1 MHLETIKLTNFKN
14 YESANLAFSPELNAF
29 VGLNGTGKTN
39 LLDAIYYACMCK
51 SYFLALDSDV
61 ILRGADFLRVDA
73 VFQKNSKRER
83 IVAKVQARKRKIF
96 ERNDVPYAALS
107 DHIGLLPVVMI
118 APDDTD
124 LIKEGSEERRRFVDN
139 ALSQLDNLYL
149 RHLMFY
155 NKIVEQRNAA
165 LKKWSDNEAK
175 SSQKQGNTEGGNFSS
190 WAQLIDTYDQ
200 QLLPSAN
207 YIFQKRTVFIT
218 EFEPVFNQFYKK
230 ITDERETVS
239 IVYESQLLTDN
250 FSDLLIKNR
259 EKDRYL
265 QRTSAGIHKDNLS
278 FEMNGKPI
286 RKFGSQGQLKSF
298 VIALKLAQYH
308 ILRIKNLK
316 LNINAKSVSNNQTE
330 LDLIANNKSLIVNN
344 NGLSVNGNELHVNN
358 KDLNINANELNT
370 DSELNAINKNKESY
384 INNNELNTNSELNA
398 NGDNKNLIINS
409 ELNKANKIRALALR
423 NSLEHHVELDLEDTL
438 SDELSNKHVIDKAL
452 SNNDKTFN
460 ANNELSLKEDLNVNF
475 GLELNNELVLNSVK
489 NTEGASDVDNVPKF
503 DTLNPITH
511 DKPLLLLD
519 DIFDKLDEQRVQN
532 LLQLIVSQQFGQIFI
547 TDTHIERIEKLG
559 ADLGI
564 DFKMFE
570 IENGNVQAT
579 SVA

>member
-51 SYFLALDSDV
+51 SYFLALDSDI
-61 ILRGADFLRVDA
+61 ILRGSDFLRVDA
-73 VFQKNSKRER
+73 VFQKNSKHER

-165 LKKWSDNEAK
+165 LKKWSENEPK
-175 SSQKQGNTEGGNFSS
+175 SGQKPENTEGANVSN
-190 WAQLIDTYDQ
+190 WVHLIDTYDQ
-200 QLLPSAN
+200 QLLPSAK
-207 YIFQKRTVFIT
+207 YIFEKRQLFIT
-218 EFEPVFNQFYKK
+218 EFEPVFNQFYKQ

-239 IVYESQLLTDN
+239 IVYESQLLTDSFPN
-250 FSDLLIKNR
+250 LLAKNR

-308 ILRIKNLK
+308 ILRIKNSKLK
-316 LNINAKSVSNNQTE
+316 INTVSE
-330 LDLIANNKSLIVNN
+330 LNN
-344 NGLSVNGNELHVNN
+344 NAALNLIDTNKDLSVNPNELH
-358 KDLNINANELNT
+358 
-370 DSELNAINKNKESY
+370 
-384 INNNELNTNSELNA
+384 INNNELNTYSESNLINKNDELYINNNDLNNNSELNA
-398 NGDNKNLIINS
+398 INNNKNLIINS
-409 ELNKANKIRALALR
+409 ALNPLNKTHSLALR
-423 NSLEHHVELDLEDTL
+423 NSLEHHVELDLEDKL
-438 SDELSNKHVIDKAL
+438 VNELDNKHVIDNDLISENTSLKNNKAL
-452 SNNDKTFN
+452 T
-460 ANNELSLKEDLNVNF
+460 LKEDLNVHF
-475 GLELNNELVLNSVK
+475 GLALDNELVLNSTQ
-489 NTEGASDVDNVPKF
+489 NTEGASVFN
-503 DTLNPITH
+503 LIELQ

-564 DFKMFE
+564 NFKTFE
-570 IENGNVQAT
+570 IENGGIELRIKN
-579 SVA
+579 

>member
-61 ILRGADFLRVDA
+61 ILRGSGFLRVDA
-73 VFQKNSKRER
+73 VFQKKGKRER

-165 LKKWSDNEAK
+165 LKKWAENG
-175 SSQKQGNTEGGNFSS
+175 QNTEGAYSS
-190 WAQLIDTYDQ
+190 NWLQLIDTYDQ

-207 YIFQKRTVFIT
+207 YIFEKRQLFIVD
-218 EFEPVFNQFYKK
+218 FEPVFNQFYKQ

-250 FSDLLIKNR
+250 FTNLLIKNR

-308 ILRIKNLK
+308 ILRIKNSKLK
-316 LNINAKSVSNNQTE
+316 INASLE
-330 LDLIANNKSLIVNN
+330 LNAKTNELNTHSELNLIANT
-344 NGLSVNGNELHVNN
+344 NELHVNTN
-358 KDLNINANELNT
+358 ESSINSSLNALDKKNDLNFNHNEL
-370 DSELNAINKNKESY
+370 AF
-384 INNNELNTNSELNA
+384 NSELNVV
-398 NGDNKNLIINS
+398 DKNKDLIINS
-409 ELNKANKIRALALR
+409 ELNKPHYLALR
-423 NSLEHHVELDLEDTL
+423 NSLEHHTELELEDKL
-438 SDELSNKHVIDKAL
+438 DNKHVISAEL
-452 SNNDKTFN
+452 MHAN
-460 ANNELSLKEDLNVNF
+460 ASLKINKELALKEDLNTP
-475 GLELNNELVLNSVK
+475 LELALDKELIVNLAS
-489 NTEGASDVDNVPKF
+489 NTEGVSAID
-503 DTLNPITH
+503 LMALR

-519 DIFDKLDEQRVQN
+519 DIFDKLDEQRVHN

-564 DFKMFE
+564 NFKTFT
-570 IENGNVQAT
+570 IENGV
-579 SVA
+579 VI

>member
-1 MHLETIKLTNFKN
+1 MRCFFINFRKQVLFSPQNRTILHLETIKLTNFKN
-14 YESANLAFSPELNAF
+14 YESANLTFSPELNAF

-39 LLDAIYYACMCK
+39 LLDAIYYVCMCK
-51 SYFLALDSDV
+51 SYFLPLDSDV
-61 ILRGADFLRVDA
+61 ILRGTDFLRLDA
-73 VFQKNSKRER
+73 TFQKEGKRER

-96 ERNDVPYAALS
+96 ERNDVAYAALS

-165 LKKWSDNEAK
+165 LKKWGENEPKNAEK
-175 SSQKQGNTEGGNFSS
+175 HVYTEGSPQSN
-190 WAQLIDTYDQ
+190 WQQLIETYDS
-200 QLLPSAN
+200 QLVPSAN
-207 YIFQKRTVFIT
+207 YIFEKRQVFIT
-218 EFEPVFNQFYKK
+218 DFEPIFNFFYKK

-250 FSDLLIKNR
+250 FANLLLRHR

-308 ILRIKNLK
+308 ILRIKNEK
-316 LNINAKSVSNNQTE
+316 LNINLDNDLGVITNEFNGYSDLELKNNLDHNSSLELEDKLVSKSDINSDLAIKNE
-330 LDLIANNKSLIVNN
+330 LKTNAHLELTNDLNTHSELELRTQLEINSASELADKSLI
-344 NGLSVNGNELHVNN
+344 H
-358 KDLNINANELNT
+358 
-370 DSELNAINKNKESY
+370 
-384 INNNELNTNSELNA
+384 
-398 NGDNKNLIINS
+398 
-409 ELNKANKIRALALR
+409 
-423 NSLEHHVELDLEDTL
+423 SLET
-438 SDELSNKHVIDKAL
+438 S
-452 SNNDKTFN
+452 
-460 ANNELSLKEDLNVNF
+460 
-475 GLELNNELVLNSVK
+475 
-489 NTEGASDVDNVPKF
+489 
-503 DTLNPITH
+503 

-519 DIFDKLDEQRVQN
+519 DIFDKLDENRVQN

-564 DFKMFE
+564 HFKKFE
-570 IENGNVQAT
+570 IENGVIKT
-579 SVA
+579 I

>member
-61 ILRGADFLRVDA
+61 ILRGSDFLRVDA
-73 VFQKNSKRER
+73 VFQKKGKRER

-165 LKKWSDNEAK
+165 LKKWSENA
-175 SSQKQGNTEGGNFSS
+175 QNTEGANFLN
-190 WAQLIDTYDQ
+190 WTQLIDTYDQ

-207 YIFQKRTVFIT
+207 YIFEKRTVFIT

-316 LNINAKSVSNNQTE
+316 FKINSESELNNTDELNLIENSKDLHVNHNALSIGSHE
-330 LDLIANNKSLIVNN
+330 LNADSELNSIANNK
-344 NGLSVNGNELHVNN
+344 GLSVNH
-358 KDLNINANELNT
+358 
-370 DSELNAINKNKESY
+370 
-384 INNNELNTNSELNA
+384 NELNTNSELNSI
-398 NGDNKNLIINS
+398 NDNKNLIINS
-409 ELNKANKIRALALR
+409 ELNPLNKTRHLALR
-423 NSLEHHVELDLEDTL
+423 NSLEHHAELDLEDKL
-438 SDELSNKHVIDKAL
+438 NDELNNKHVINKAL
-452 SNNDKTFN
+452 NT
-460 ANNELSLKEDLNVNF
+460 NNELILKEDLNVHF
-475 GLELNNELVLNSVK
+475 GLELSNELVLNSTENMQ
-489 NTEGASDVDNVPKF
+489 NTEGVLDVRNVPKSEIP
-503 DTLNPITH
+503 NPTSA
-511 DKPLLLLD
+511 KPLLLLD

-564 DFKMFE
+564 NFKTFE
-570 IENGNVQAT
+570 IENGTIKAI
-579 SVA
+579 

>member
-61 ILRGADFLRVDA
+61 ILRGSDFLRVDA
-73 VFQKNSKRER
+73 VFQKNDKRER

-165 LKKWSDNEAK
+165 LKKWSENEAK
-175 SSQKQGNTEGGNFSS
+175 NGQKAENTEGVHFSN
-190 WAQLIDTYDQ
+190 WGQLIDTYNQ

-207 YIFQKRTVFIT
+207 YIFEKRQLFIT
-218 EFEPVFNQFYKK
+218 DFEPVFNQFYKK

-239 IVYESQLLTDN
+239 IVYESQLLTDSLPN
-250 FSDLLIKNR
+250 LLIKNR

-308 ILRIKNLK
+308 ILRIKNLQLNGDSELNLINRNSELIINK
-316 LNINAKSVSNNQTE
+316 NELNSHSELNLINKNDELDINSNELNSHSELNLINKNDELNVNKNELDTHFELNLINKNDELNINK
-330 LDLIANNKSLIVNN
+330 
-344 NGLSVNGNELHVNN
+344 
-358 KDLNINANELNT
+358 NELN
-370 DSELNAINKNKESY
+370 SHFELNAINK
-384 INNNELNTNSELNA
+384 
-398 NGDNKNLIINS
+398 NKNLIINS
-409 ELNKANKIRALALR
+409 ELNKTHHLALR
-423 NSLEHHVELDLEDTL
+423 NSLEHHVELALEDKL
-438 SDELSNKHVIDKAL
+438 DNKHVIDNEL
-452 SNNDKTFN
+452 IN
-460 ANNELSLKEDLNVNF
+460 ANTNLKNNTDLILKEDLNTHF
-475 GLELNNELVLNSVK
+475 GLSLDNELMLNSTQ
-489 NTEGASDVDNVPKF
+489 NTEGVSTINS
-503 DTLNPITH
+503 LELR

-532 LLQLIVSQQFGQIFI
+532 LLQLIVNQQFGQIFI

-559 ADLGI
+559 TDLGI
-564 DFKMFE
+564 SFKTFE
-570 IENGNVQAT
+570 IENGLIKTV
-579 SVA
+579 

>member
-61 ILRGADFLRVDA
+61 ILRGSDFLRVDA
-73 VFQKNSKRER
+73 VFQKNDKRER

-165 LKKWSDNEAK
+165 LKKWSENEAK
-175 SSQKQGNTEGGNFSS
+175 NGQKAENTEGVHFSN
-190 WAQLIDTYDQ
+190 WGQLIDTYNQ

-207 YIFQKRTVFIT
+207 YIFEKRQLFIT
-218 EFEPVFNQFYKK
+218 DFEPVFNQFYKK

-239 IVYESQLLTDN
+239 IVYESQLLTDSLPN
-250 FSDLLIKNR
+250 LLIKNR

-308 ILRIKNLK
+308 ILRIKNAELK
-316 LNINAKSVSNNQTE
+316 INAPSELNNYSE
-330 LDLIANNKSLIVNN
+330 LNLSANNNNLNVND
-344 NGLSVNGNELHVNN
+344 NELH
-358 KDLNINANELNT
+358 AN
-370 DSELNAINKNKESY
+370 S
-384 INNNELNTNSELNA
+384 NELNTNSELNTITNNDELQVNDNELHA
-398 NGDNKNLIINS
+398 NSNELNTNSELNTITNNDELQVNDNELIINS
-409 ELNKANKIRALALR
+409 ELNKTYSLALR
-423 NSLEHHVELDLEDTL
+423 NSLEHHAELDLEDKLSNEL
-438 SDELSNKHVIDKAL
+438 SDELNHKHVIDNEL
-452 SNNDKTFN
+452 MNNDEALNTN
-460 ANNELSLKEDLNVNF
+460 GALILKEDLNVHF
-475 GLELNNELVLNSVK
+475 GLTLDHELVLNLAQ
-489 NTEGASDVDNVPKF
+489 NTEGVFNVENVATSDSP
-503 DTLNPITH
+503 NPIAH

-559 ADLGI
+559 VDLGI
-564 DFKMFE
+564 NFKTFE
-570 IENGNVQAT
+570 IENGVIKT
-579 SVA
+579 I

>member
-1 MHLETIKLTNFKN
+1 MHLETIKITNFKN
-14 YESANLAFSPELNAF
+14 YESANLTFSPQLNAF

-51 SYFLALDSDV
+51 SYFLAADSDV
-61 ILRGADFLRVDA
+61 ILRGSDFLRIDA
-73 VFQKNSKRER
+73 TFQKQDKRER

-96 ERNDVPYAALS
+96 ERNDVVYAALS

-155 NKIVEQRNAA
+155 NKIVEQRNAT
-165 LKKWSDNEAK
+165 LKKWSETNPNHAK
-175 SSQKQGNTEGGNFSS
+175 FFEKSENTEGSQNSN
-190 WAQLIDTYDQ
+190 WQDLIDTYDS

-207 YIFQKRTVFIT
+207 YIFEKRQAFVAD
-218 EFEPVFNQFYKK
+218 FEPIFNHFYKK

-250 FSDLLIKNR
+250 LSNLLQRNR
-259 EKDRYL
+259 QKDCYL
-265 QRTSAGIHKDNLS
+265 QRTSAGIHRDNLS

-308 ILRIKNLK
+308 VIRLKN
-316 LNINAKSVSNNQTE
+316 SQ
-330 LDLIANNKSLIVNN
+330 VNN
-344 NGLSVNGNELHVNN
+344 YFELNLIN
-358 KDLNINANELNT
+358 KNELNFN
-370 DSELNAINKNKESY
+370 DRFLNS
-384 INNNELNTNSELNA
+384 NELNDTNSL
-398 NGDNKNLIINS
+398 G
-409 ELNKANKIRALALR
+409 LR
-423 NSLEHHVELDLEDTL
+423 NSLEHHSELNLDNNIN
-438 SDELSNKHVIDKAL
+438 SD
-452 SNNDKTFN
+452 
-460 ANNELSLKEDLNVNF
+460 NELNKIKNNNVFNSALILREDLNTPVE
-475 GLELNNELVLNSVK
+475 LELNRESVINSALKSDNLTEINNDLALNLKLKINSELQLNNELVIDSELTINNELESSKELKIDADLNNQSALNSSLW
-489 NTEGASDVDNVPKF
+489 N
-503 DTLNPITH
+503 

-519 DIFDKLDEQRVQN
+519 DIFDKLDEKRVQN
-532 LLQLIVSQQFGQIFI
+532 LVQLIASQQFGQIFI

-559 ADLGI
+559 TDLGI
-564 DFKMFE
+564 NFKKFD
-570 IENGNVQAT
+570 IDNGVITIRN
-579 SVA
+579 

>member
-61 ILRGADFLRVDA
+61 ILRGSGFLRVDA
-73 VFQKNSKRER
+73 VFQKKGKRER

-165 LKKWSDNEAK
+165 LKKWAENG
-175 SSQKQGNTEGGNFSS
+175 QNTEETYSS
-190 WAQLIDTYDQ
+190 NWLQLIDTYDQ

-207 YIFQKRTVFIT
+207 YIFEKRQLFIVD
-218 EFEPVFNQFYKK
+218 FEPVFNQFYKQ

-250 FSDLLIKNR
+250 FTNLLIKNR

-308 ILRIKNLK
+308 ILRIKNSKLK
-316 LNINAKSVSNNQTE
+316 INASLE
-330 LDLIANNKSLIVNN
+330 LNAKTNELNTHSELNLIANT
-344 NGLSVNGNELHVNN
+344 NELHVNTN
-358 KDLNINANELNT
+358 ESSINSSLNALDKKNDLNFNHNEL
-370 DSELNAINKNKESY
+370 AF
-384 INNNELNTNSELNA
+384 NSELNVV
-398 NGDNKNLIINS
+398 DKNKDLIINS
-409 ELNKANKIRALALR
+409 ELNKPHYLALR
-423 NSLEHHVELDLEDTL
+423 NSLEHHTELELEDKL
-438 SDELSNKHVIDKAL
+438 DNKHVISAEL
-452 SNNDKTFN
+452 MHAN
-460 ANNELSLKEDLNVNF
+460 ASLKINKELALKEDLNTP
-475 GLELNNELVLNSVK
+475 LELALDKELIVNLAS
-489 NTEGASDVDNVPKF
+489 NTEGVSAID
-503 DTLNPITH
+503 LMALR

-519 DIFDKLDEQRVQN
+519 DIFDKLDEQRVHN

-564 DFKMFE
+564 NFKTFT
-570 IENGNVQAT
+570 IENGV
-579 SVA
+579 VI

>member
-14 YESANLAFSPELNAF
+14 YESANLTFSPQLNAF

-51 SYFLALDSDV
+51 SYFLPLDSDV
-61 ILRGADFLRVDA
+61 ILRGSDFLRIDA
-73 VFQKNSKRER
+73 IFQKHGKRER

-96 ERNDVPYAALS
+96 ERNDVAYTALS

-165 LKKWSDNEAK
+165 LKKWGEHSTH
-175 SSQKQGNTEGGNFSS
+175 TEGEKSN
-190 WAQLIDTYDQ
+190 WQQLIETYDS
-200 QLLPSAN
+200 QLVPSAN
-207 YIFQKRTVFIT
+207 YIFERRQEFIVD
-218 EFEPVFNQFYKK
+218 FEPIFNFFYKK

-239 IVYESQLLTDN
+239 IVYESQLLTEN
-250 FSDLLIKNR
+250 FPNLLHRHR

-308 ILRIKNLK
+308 ILRIKNEKLK
-316 LNINAKSVSNNQTE
+316 INSP
-330 LDLIANNKSLIVNN
+330 L
-344 NGLSVNGNELHVNN
+344 
-358 KDLNINANELNT
+358 DLNIKNEELNT
-370 DSELNAINKNKESY
+370 HLDLELKNNLDINSALELEDKNAINSELKPKKELKINTNLELNEELNS
-384 INNNELNTNSELNA
+384 ISELELRTQLEINSELKLANNNELNLLKL
-398 NGDNKNLIINS
+398 DN
-409 ELNKANKIRALALR
+409 
-423 NSLEHHVELDLEDTL
+423 
-438 SDELSNKHVIDKAL
+438 
-452 SNNDKTFN
+452 
-460 ANNELSLKEDLNVNF
+460 
-475 GLELNNELVLNSVK
+475 
-489 NTEGASDVDNVPKF
+489 
-503 DTLNPITH
+503 
-511 DKPLLLLD
+511 KPLLLLD

-547 TDTHIERIEKLG
+547 TDTHMERIEKLG
-559 ADLGI
+559 SDLGI
-564 DFKMFE
+564 YFKKFE
-570 IENGNVQAT
+570 IENGIIKVI
-579 SVA
+579 

>member
-1 MHLETIKLTNFKN
+1 MHLDTIKITNFKN
-14 YESANLAFSPELNAF
+14 YESANLTFSPQLNAF

-51 SYFLALDSDV
+51 SYFLASDSDV
-61 ILRGADFLRVDA
+61 ILRGSDFLRIDA
-73 VFQKNSKRER
+73 TFQKQDKRER

-96 ERNDVPYAALS
+96 ERNDVPYPALS

-155 NKIVEQRNAA
+155 NKIVEQRNAT
-165 LKKWSDNEAK
+165 LKKWSETNPNHSKFFEKAE
-175 SSQKQGNTEGGNFSS
+175 NTEGSQKSN
-190 WAQLIDTYDQ
+190 WQDLIDTYDS

-207 YIFQKRTVFIT
+207 YIFEKRQAFIVD
-218 EFEPVFNQFYKK
+218 FEPVFNHFYKK

-250 FSDLLIKNR
+250 LSNLLHRNR
-259 EKDRYL
+259 EKDRIL
-265 QRTSAGIHKDNLS
+265 QRTSAGIHRDNLS

-308 ILRIKNLK
+308 VIRIKHLK
-316 LNINAKSVSNNQTE
+316 LNNYSELNFNKQLINK
-330 LDLIANNKSLIVNN
+330 
-344 NGLSVNGNELHVNN
+344 
-358 KDLNINANELNT
+358 NELNNYT
-370 DSELNAINKNKESY
+370 
-384 INNNELNTNSELNA
+384 ELNA
-398 NGDNKNLIINS
+398 NTNENTLNTINS
-409 ELNKANKIRALALR
+409 LALR
-423 NSLEHHVELDLEDTL
+423 NSLDNHSELNLEDNINL
-438 SDELSNKHVIDKAL
+438 DNVLDKIKINNVSNSAL
-452 SNNDKTFN
+452 I
-460 ANNELSLKEDLNVNF
+460 LREDLNTPIE
-475 GLELNNELVLNSVK
+475 LELNNELTINPPKLN
-489 NTEGASDVDNVPKF
+489 NNLASNNVE
-503 DTLNPITH
+503 LNDKLIINHSELNDESTINNFKLNDESTINSELEINNLLLN

-532 LLQLIVSQQFGQIFI
+532 LVQLIVSQQFGQIFI
-547 TDTHIERIEKLG
+547 TDTHIERIEKLST
-559 ADLGI
+559 DLGVH
-564 DFKMFE
+564 FKKFD
-570 IENGNVQAT
+570 IENGIV
-579 SVA
+579 SIRK

>member
-1 MHLETIKLTNFKN
+1 LT
-14 YESANLAFSPELNAF
+14 FSPQLNAF

-51 SYFLALDSDV
+51 SYFLPLDSDV
-61 ILRGADFLRVDA
+61 ILRGSDFLRIDA
-73 VFQKNSKRER
+73 VFQKHGKRER

-96 ERNDVPYAALS
+96 ERNDVAYTALS

-165 LKKWSDNEAK
+165 LKKWGDN
-175 SSQKQGNTEGGNFSS
+175 STHSEGEKLN
-190 WAQLIDTYDQ
+190 WQQLIDTYDS
-200 QLLPSAN
+200 QLVPSAS
-207 YIFQKRTVFIT
+207 YIFERRQEFIKD
-218 EFEPVFNQFYKK
+218 FEPIFNFFYKK

-250 FSDLLIKNR
+250 FPNLLQRHR

-278 FEMNGKPI
+278 FEMNKKPI

-308 ILRIKNLK
+308 ILRIKNEKLK
-316 LNINAKSVSNNQTE
+316 IN
-330 LDLIANNKSLIVNN
+330 LDT
-344 NGLSVNGNELHVNN
+344 
-358 KDLNINANELNT
+358 DLGIKKIELNT
-370 DSELNAINKNKESY
+370 YSNLELRNNLDVNSSLELEDKSDINFALILKKELKINTHLELNEELNIHSEL
-384 INNNELNTNSELNA
+384 ELRTQLE
-398 NGDNKNLIINS
+398 INS
-409 ELNKANKIRALALR
+409 ELNTA
-423 NSLEHHVELDLEDTL
+423 
-438 SDELSNKHVIDKAL
+438 
-452 SNNDKTFN
+452 
-460 ANNELSLKEDLNVNF
+460 NELAINAPLLN
-475 GLELNNELVLNSVK
+475 
-489 NTEGASDVDNVPKF
+489 
-503 DTLNPITH
+503 

-519 DIFDKLDEQRVQN
+519 DIFDKLDEKRVQN

-547 TDTHIERIEKLG
+547 TDTHLERVEKLG
-559 ADLGI
+559 SDLGI
-564 DFKMFE
+564 YFKKFE
-570 IENGNVQAT
+570 IENGIIKAI
-579 SVA
+579 

>member
-61 ILRGADFLRVDA
+61 ILRGSDFLRVDA
-73 VFQKNSKRER
+73 VFQKNDKRER

-165 LKKWSDNEAK
+165 LKKWSENEAK
-175 SSQKQGNTEGGNFSS
+175 NGQKHENTEGSN
-190 WAQLIDTYDQ
+190 WAYLIDTYDQ
-200 QLLPSAN
+200 QLLASAN
-207 YIFQKRTVFIT
+207 YIFEKRTVFIR

-316 LNINAKSVSNNQTE
+316 FKINSSSELNNSVGLNLITNKNELSVNNNDLKVSNNELNSDSE
-330 LDLIANNKSLIVNN
+330 LDLINKND
-344 NGLSVNGNELHVNN
+344 ELHINN
-358 KDLNINANELNT
+358 NELNKN
-370 DSELNAINKNKESY
+370 DELY
-384 INNNELNTNSELNA
+384 INNNELNKNAELNSI
-398 NGDNKNLIINS
+398 NNNKNLIINT
-409 ELNKANKIRALALR
+409 ELNKAHYLALR
-423 NSLEHHVELDLEDTL
+423 NSLEHHTELDLEDKL
-438 SDELSNKHVIDKAL
+438 SAELNNKHVI
-452 SNNDKTFN
+452 
-460 ANNELSLKEDLNVNF
+460 NNELINDNKALNTNAALMLKEDLNIHF
-475 GLELNNELVLNSVK
+475 GLALEDELVLNSTE
-489 NTEGASDVDNVPKF
+489 NTEGVSNVGFGMSNFGDSPIPTSDIP
-503 DTLNPITH
+503 NPILY

-564 DFKMFE
+564 NFKTFE
-570 IENGNVQAT
+570 IENGT
-579 SVA
+579 IKTI

>member
-14 YESANLAFSPELNAF
+14 YESANLTFSPELNAF

-51 SYFLALDSDV
+51 SYFLPLDSDV

-73 VFQKNSKRER
+73 IFQKEGKRER
-83 IVAKVQARKRKIF
+83 IVAKTQARKRKIF
-96 ERNDVPYAALS
+96 ERNDVAYAALS

-165 LKKWSDNEAK
+165 LKKWGEGEPKNGE
-175 SSQKQGNTEGGNFSS
+175 KQFYTEGSEKSN
-190 WAQLIDTYDQ
+190 WQQLIETYDS
-200 QLLPSAN
+200 QLAPSVN
-207 YIFQKRTVFIT
+207 YIFEKRRAFIAD
-218 EFEPVFNQFYKK
+218 FEPIFNFFYKK

-250 FSDLLIKNR
+250 FPNLLLRHR

-308 ILRIKNLK
+308 ILRIKNEK
-316 LNINAKSVSNNQTE
+316 LDINLDPDLDRVNSALNTPS
-330 LDLIANNKSLIVNN
+330 DLILKNNLDANSSLELEDNLALTNN
-344 NGLSVNGNELHVNN
+344 FNE
-358 KDLNINANELNT
+358 AFEGELN
-370 DSELNAINKNKESY
+370 SELALKNALKNNSELTL
-384 INNNELNTNSELNA
+384 NNELNVDNEL
-398 NGDNKNLIINS
+398 
-409 ELNKANKIRALALR
+409 ELRT
-423 NSLEHHVELDLEDTL
+423 ELDINNALELT
-438 SDELSNKHVIDKAL
+438 SKAL
-452 SNNDKTFN
+452 IDALKT
-460 ANNELSLKEDLNVNF
+460 A
-475 GLELNNELVLNSVK
+475 
-489 NTEGASDVDNVPKF
+489 
-503 DTLNPITH
+503 

-519 DIFDKLDEQRVQN
+519 DIFDKLDENRVQN

-559 ADLGI
+559 KDLGI
-564 DFKMFE
+564 YFKKFE
-570 IENGNVQAT
+570 IENGVIKAI
-579 SVA
+579 

>member
-1 MHLETIKLTNFKN
+1 MNFRKQILFSPQNRTILHLETIKLTNFKN
-14 YESANLAFSPELNAF
+14 YESANLTFSPELNAF

-51 SYFLALDSDV
+51 SYFLPLDSDV
-61 ILRGADFLRVDA
+61 ILRGTDFLRLDA
-73 VFQKNSKRER
+73 TFQKEGKRER

-96 ERNDVPYAALS
+96 ERNDVAYAALS

-165 LKKWSDNEAK
+165 LKKWGENEPKHAEK
-175 SSQKQGNTEGGNFSS
+175 PVYTEGSPQLN
-190 WAQLIDTYDQ
+190 WQQLIETYDS
-200 QLLPSAN
+200 QLVPSAN
-207 YIFQKRTVFIT
+207 YIFEKRQAFIT
-218 EFEPVFNQFYKK
+218 DFEPIFNYFYKK

-250 FSDLLIKNR
+250 FPNLLLRHR

-308 ILRIKNLK
+308 VLRIKNEKLEINLDDHLGADSDAVSYEFNGYSDLELK
-316 LNINAKSVSNNQTE
+316 NNLDHNSSLE
-330 LDLIANNKSLIVNN
+330 LEDRLENTLTIEGDLAGKNELKTTTHLELTNDLDTHSELELRTQSELRNELKAEDKSLIET
-344 NGLSVNGNELHVNN
+344 L
-358 KDLNINANELNT
+358 
-370 DSELNAINKNKESY
+370 
-384 INNNELNTNSELNA
+384 
-398 NGDNKNLIINS
+398 
-409 ELNKANKIRALALR
+409 KIA
-423 NSLEHHVELDLEDTL
+423 
-438 SDELSNKHVIDKAL
+438 
-452 SNNDKTFN
+452 
-460 ANNELSLKEDLNVNF
+460 
-475 GLELNNELVLNSVK
+475 
-489 NTEGASDVDNVPKF
+489 
-503 DTLNPITH
+503 

-519 DIFDKLDEQRVQN
+519 DIFDKLDENRVQN

-547 TDTHIERIEKLG
+547 TDTHIDRIEKLG

-564 DFKMFE
+564 HFKKFE
-570 IENGNVQAT
+570 IENGVIKA
-579 SVA
+579 V

>member
-1 MHLETIKLTNFKN
+1 VSKSPNFDYFCPKLKVAVHLETIKLTNFKN
-14 YESANLAFSPELNAF
+14 YESANLAFSPQLNAF

-51 SYFLALDSDV
+51 SYFLPLDSDV

-73 VFQKNSKRER
+73 LFQKNGKRER

-96 ERNDVPYAALS
+96 ERNDVAYAALS

-165 LKKWSDNEAK
+165 LKKWGENDPKNGEK
-175 SSQKQGNTEGGNFSS
+175 PVYTEGSPQSN
-190 WAQLIDTYDQ
+190 WQQLIETYDS
-200 QLLPSAN
+200 QLVPSAN
-207 YIFQKRTVFIT
+207 YIYEKRQAFIVD
-218 EFEPVFNQFYKK
+218 FEPIFNFFYKK

-239 IVYESQLLTDN
+239 IVYESQLLSDS
-250 FSDLLIKNR
+250 FSNLLQRHR
-259 EKDRYL
+259 EKDRFL
-265 QRTSAGIHKDNLS
+265 QRTSAGVHKDNLS

-308 ILRIKNLK
+308 ILRIKNEKLK
-316 LNINAKSVSNNQTE
+316 IKDTTDSDLNTASDLVLKNDLDADSALE
-330 LDLIANNKSLIVNN
+330 LEDKVVTKTA
-344 NGLSVNGNELHVNN
+344 LSVE
-358 KDLNINANELNT
+358 
-370 DSELNAINKNKESY
+370 
-384 INNNELNTNSELNA
+384 
-398 NGDNKNLIINS
+398 
-409 ELNKANKIRALALR
+409 
-423 NSLEHHVELDLEDTL
+423 
-438 SDELSNKHVIDKAL
+438 
-452 SNNDKTFN
+452 
-460 ANNELSLKEDLNVNF
+460 NVVKSTPH
-475 GLELNNELVLNSVK
+475 LELNNELHNDSELELRTQLEINSELK
-489 NTEGASDVDNVPKF
+489 TALKSD
-503 DTLNPITH
+503 

-532 LLQLIVSQQFGQIFI
+532 LLQLIVSQDFGQIFI
-547 TDTHIERIEKLG
+547 TDTHIERVEKLG
-559 ADLGI
+559 MDLGI
-564 DFKMFE
+564 HFKKFE
-570 IENGNVQAT
+570 IENGVIKT
-579 SVA
+579 L

>member
-1 MHLETIKLTNFKN
+1 VHLDTIKLTNFKN
-14 YESANLAFSPELNAF
+14 YESANLVFSPELNAF

-51 SYFLALDSDV
+51 SYFLPLDSDV
-61 ILRGADFLRVDA
+61 ILRGADFLRLDA
-73 VFQKNSKRER
+73 TFQKEGKRER

-96 ERNDVPYAALS
+96 ERNDVAYAALS

-165 LKKWSDNEAK
+165 LKKWGENEPK
-175 SSQKQGNTEGGNFSS
+175 NGDRHVYTEGSSQSNWQH
-190 WAQLIDTYDQ
+190 LIETYDS
-200 QLLPSAN
+200 QLVPSAS
-207 YIFQKRTVFIT
+207 YIFDRRQDFIKD
-218 EFEPVFNQFYKK
+218 FEPIFNFFYKK
-230 ITDERETVS
+230 ITDERETVA

-250 FSDLLIKNR
+250 FPNLLLKNR
-259 EKDRYL
+259 EKDRFL

-298 VIALKLAQYH
+298 VIALKLAQYE
-308 ILRIKNLK
+308 ILRLKNSTFKINLDADLDSKTADSKANSDLNLK
-316 LNINAKSVSNNQTE
+316 NN
-330 LDLIANNKSLIVNN
+330 LDLNSSL
-344 NGLSVNGNELHVNN
+344 ELED
-358 KDLNINANELNT
+358 KLDIN
-370 DSELNAINKNKESY
+370 SELKTNLSPENQAKNKAEWDL
-384 INNNELNTNSELNA
+384 NNELNSEN
-398 NGDNKNLIINS
+398 
-409 ELNKANKIRALALR
+409 ELEIRTEFEVNVA
-423 NSLEHHVELDLEDTL
+423 VELAGKL
-438 SDELSNKHVIDKAL
+438 KK
-452 SNNDKTFN
+452 N
-460 ANNELSLKEDLNVNF
+460 AEEI
-475 GLELNNELVLNSVK
+475 K
-489 NTEGASDVDNVPKF
+489 N
-503 DTLNPITH
+503 
-511 DKPLLLLD
+511 KPLLLLD

-564 DFKMFE
+564 HFKKFE
-570 IENGNVQAT
+570 IDNAT
-579 SVA
+579 IKAI

>member
-61 ILRGADFLRVDA
+61 ILRGSDFLRVDA
-73 VFQKNSKRER
+73 VFQKNDKRER
-83 IVAKVQARKRKIF
+83 IVAKVQVRKRKIF
-96 ERNDVPYAALS
+96 ERNDVTYAALS

-165 LKKWSDNEAK
+165 LKKWSENEPK
-175 SSQKQGNTEGGNFSS
+175 RGQKEDVIARHEATEGVHFSN

-200 QLLPSAN
+200 QLLPSAH
-207 YIFQKRTVFIT
+207 YIFEKRQLFIK

-250 FSDLLIKNR
+250 FTNLLIKNR

-316 LNINAKSVSNNQTE
+316 LKINAVSELNNSVE
-330 LDLIANNKSLIVNN
+330 LNLITNKNE
-344 NGLSVNGNELHVNN
+344 LSVNKNDLH
-358 KDLNINANELNT
+358 IN
-370 DSELNAINKNKESY
+370 S
-384 INNNELNTNSELNA
+384 NELNTNAALNSIANNNDLHINSNELNTNAALNLTA
-398 NGDNKNLIINS
+398 NNNDLIINA
-409 ELNKANKIRALALR
+409 ELNKTHYLALR
-423 NSLEHHVELDLEDTL
+423 NSLEHHTELDLEDKL
-438 SDELSNKHVIDKAL
+438 SAELNNKHVI
-452 SNNDKTFN
+452 
-460 ANNELSLKEDLNVNF
+460 NNELINDNKALNTNAALMLKEDLNIHF
-475 GLELNNELVLNSVK
+475 GLALENELVLNSTE
-489 NTEGASDVDNVPKF
+489 NTEGVSNVGFGMSNFGDSPIPTSDIRHPKSY
-503 DTLNPITH
+503 

-519 DIFDKLDEQRVQN
+519 DIFDKLDEKRVQN

-564 DFKMFE
+564 NFKTFE
-570 IENGNVQAT
+570 IENGT
-579 SVA
+579 IKTI

>member
-1 MHLETIKLTNFKN
+1 LHLDTIKLTNFKN
-14 YESANLAFSPELNAF
+14 YESANLVFSPQLNAF

-51 SYFLALDSDV
+51 SYFLPLDSDI
-61 ILRGADFLRVDA
+61 ILRGSDFLRIDA
-73 VFQKNSKRER
+73 IFQKEGKRER
-83 IVAKVQARKRKIF
+83 IVAKSQARKRKIF
-96 ERNDVPYAALS
+96 ERNDVAYAALS

-165 LKKWSDNEAK
+165 LKKWGEN
-175 SSQKQGNTEGGNFSS
+175 GVHTEGGQSN
-190 WAQLIDTYDQ
+190 WQQLIETYDS
-200 QLLPSAN
+200 QLVPSAN
-207 YIFQKRTVFIT
+207 YVFQKRREFIAD
-218 EFEPVFNQFYKK
+218 FEPIFNFFYKK

-239 IVYESQLLTDN
+239 IVYESQLLTEN
-250 FSDLLIKNR
+250 FPQLLLKNR

-265 QRTSAGIHKDNLS
+265 QRSSAGIHKDNLS

-308 ILRIKNLK
+308 ILRIKNSK
-316 LNINAKSVSNNQTE
+316 LNQEEK
-330 LDLIANNKSLIVNN
+330 LDLNNKKESENTTFEWTLKNN
-344 NGLSVNGNELHVNN
+344 LDINSTLELEDKTDFNEEIKIDNTLKSN
-358 KDLNINANELNT
+358 KNLELNDDLNT
-370 DSELNAINKNKESY
+370 DNQLELRNKSDIENELKLANYHAIN
-384 INNNELNTNSELNA
+384 L
-398 NGDNKNLIINS
+398 
-409 ELNKANKIRALALR
+409 LA
-423 NSLEHHVELDLEDTL
+423 
-438 SDELSNKHVIDKAL
+438 
-452 SNNDKTFN
+452 
-460 ANNELSLKEDLNVNF
+460 
-475 GLELNNELVLNSVK
+475 
-489 NTEGASDVDNVPKF
+489 F
-503 DTLNPITH
+503 D

-559 ADLGI
+559 LDLGI
-564 DFKMFE
+564 AFKKFE
-570 IENGNVQAT
+570 IENGIVKAI
-579 SVA
+579 